1 MTHKMHAALVASV
14 SLVAFTF
21 AANETFAR
29 SGAAPGAA
37 VGAAHVRGPIAPR
50 VGASVRHH
58 RGNRVGAF
66 FPGAGGFFYDPSYG
80 SYGSY
85 GDVPVQP
92 PQQSSQDIRYTYT
105 YDVPWDWAHRYPP
118 NVTPSDRAY
127 VTECPEQTVTVRG
140 RDGAEQ
146 TVNIMRCY

>member
-1 MTHKMHAALVASV
+1 MTHKMHAAIVASIGV
-14 SLVAFTF
+14 VALTF
-21 AANETFAR
+21 AANETFGR

-37 VGAAHVRGPIAPR
+37 AGAAHVRGPIAPR

-58 RGNRVGAF
+58 RRNRVGAF
-66 FPGAGGFFYDPSYG
+66 FPGDGFFYDPSYG
-80 SYGSY
+80 SYG
-85 GDVPVQP
+85 DAPMQP

-140 RDGAEQ
+140 RDGTEQ

>member
-1 MTHKMHAALVASV
+1 M
-14 SLVAFTF
+14 
-21 AANETFAR
+21 
-29 SGAAPGAA
+29 GG
-37 VGAAHVRGPIAPR
+37 
-50 VGASVRHH
+50 
-58 RGNRVGAF
+58 F

-80 SYGSY
+80 SDGSY
-85 GDVPVQP
+85 GDAPVQP

-140 RDGAEQ
+140 RDGTEQ